1 MSQKQ
6 TIAHLSFREKV
17 EMLKGPIFI
26 FGASGF
32 IGANL
37 LEKIYQIRKDCF
49 AITHDASV
57 AWRLK
62 MLDIDSQNII
72 HCDITS
78 KGNVS
83 EIFRTY
89 NPQTVFN
96 LAAYGAYSKQ
106 NNLNLIYETNLIG
119 TLNILQE
126 SVNVSSYI
134 HAGSSSEYGL
144 NSKEPKE
151 DDLLDPNSHY
161 SVSKISS
168 SYLIKYFA
176 KFNNIPAVNL
186 RLYSVYGPWEEPDRL
201 ISRMIEKA
209 RVGKFP
215 PLVSP
220 AISRDFIYI
229 DDCLEAFVLAALQM
243 RPAIYGQSFNI
254 GSGEKTTIK
263 QLVDTARKEFNIQE
277 EPVWGSMADRKWD
290 LEEWYANPSK
300 ANELLEW
307 KAKTPLA
314 LGLKLTADWQIKMK
328 YEQEVL
334 PHFENPQLNRKISCV
349 IACYKDAE
357 AIPVMYERL
366 VKMFRELKVRYEIIF
381 VNDASP
387 DNTESVL
394 EGICNIDSNVISVS
408 HSRNFGSQSAFLSGM
423 EVATGDGVVLMDG
436 DLQDPPEVIPQFYK
450 KWMEGFEVVYGVR
463 VKRETSFFLGFMYK
477 LFYRLFS
484 KLSYI
489 KIPLDA
495 GDFSLID
502 RKVVNQLI
510 QMPETEQFLR
520 GLRAWV
526 GFKQTGVD
534 YLRPERLFG
543 HSTNNWRRNVGW
555 AKKAIFS
562 FSFVPLEMMSFLGM
576 ILTSISFLA
585 LISQV
590 IYRIVYPDL
599 PHGVTTIIVL
609 ILFFGGVQILAIS
622 IIGEYISKIFEETKR
637 RPKFIRAS
645 IRKGTKYFNT
655 ADKIDHFIN
664 KK

>member
-1 MSQKQ
+1 MSQKK
-6 TIAHLSFREKV
+6 TITHLSFREKA

-32 IGANL
+32 IGVNL
-37 LEKIYQIRKDCF
+37 FERIYQIRKDCF

-62 MLDIDSQNII
+62 MLDVDSGNII

-83 EIFRTY
+83 EIFKNY
-89 NPQTVFN
+89 NPKTVFN
-96 LAAYGAYSKQ
+96 LAAYGAYSRQ
-106 NNLNLIYETNLIG
+106 NNANLIYETNLIG

-126 SVNVSSYI
+126 STNISAYV

-151 DDLLDPNSHY
+151 EDLLDPNSHY
-161 SVSKISS
+161 SVSKISA
-168 SYLIKYFA
+168 SYLIKYFS
-176 KFNNIPAVNL
+176 KFNKIPAVNL
-186 RLYSVYGPWEEPDRL
+186 RIYSIYGPWEEPDRL
-201 ISRMIEKA
+201 IPQIVEKA
-209 RVGKFP
+209 RKGKFP

-220 AISRDFIYI
+220 DISRDFVYV
-229 DDCLEAFVLAALQM
+229 DDCLDAFILAAVQM
-243 RPAIYGQSFNI
+243 RPDIYGQSFNI
-254 GSGEKTTIK
+254 ASGEKTTIRK
-263 QLVDTARKEFNIQE
+263 LVDIIRKEFVVKD
-277 EPVWGSMADRKWD
+277 EPVWASMPDRKWD
-290 LEEWYANPSK
+290 LEEWFGNSSK
-300 ANELLEW
+300 AKDMLDWQAKTSLSQGLLLTAEWQIEKKYELELL
-307 KAKTPLA
+307 P
-314 LGLKLTADWQIKMK
+314 M
-328 YEQEVL
+328 
-334 PHFENPQLNRKISCV
+334 FENPELNRKLTCI

-357 AIPVMYERL
+357 AIPLMYDRL
-366 VKMFRELKVRYEIIF
+366 VKMFREIKVRYEIIF

-387 DNTESVL
+387 DNTEIVL
-394 EGICNIDSNVISVS
+394 EGICNIDSNVISVC

-423 EVATGDGVVLMDG
+423 EVSTGDGVVLMDG

-450 KWMEGFEVVYGVR
+450 KWTEGYEVVYGVR
-463 VKRETSFFLGFMYK
+463 VKRETSFLLGFMYK
-477 LFYRLFS
+477 IFYRLFS

-489 KIPLDA
+489 EIPVDA
-495 GDFSLID
+495 GDFSLMD

-510 QMPETEQFLR
+510 KMPETEQFLR

-534 YLRPERLFG
+534 YVRPERLFG
-543 HSTNNWRRNVGW
+543 KSTNNWRKNFGW

-562 FSFVPLEMMSFLGM
+562 FSFVPLEMVSFFGM
-576 ILTSISFLA
+576 IMTSISFLA
-585 LISQV
+585 LIAQI
-590 IYRIVYPDL
+590 IYRLVYPDT
-599 PHGVTTIIVL
+599 PHGITTIIVL
-609 ILFFGGVQILAIS
+609 VLFFGGVQLLAIS

-637 RPKFIRAS
+637 RPKFIRSS

-655 ADKIDHFIN
+655 SDKIEHFIN